1 MAILLIRCS
10 FVIGHPREHMRKIHC
25 TKAFSSS
32 SLKTVAGPGLVDLYF
47 LITLLC
53 KDERGISYAL
63 LTELIDAFLI
73 NSSALF
79 IISALYTSYVLSSL
93 SLLRSL

>member
-1 MAILLIRCS
+1 
-10 FVIGHPREHMRKIHC
+10 MRKIHG

-32 SLKTVAGPGLVDLYF
+32 SLKTLAGPGLVDLYF

-53 KDERGISYAL
+53 KDERGILYAL
-63 LTELIDAFLI
+63 LMELIDALFLI

-79 IISALYTSYVLSSL
+79 IISVLYVLSSL